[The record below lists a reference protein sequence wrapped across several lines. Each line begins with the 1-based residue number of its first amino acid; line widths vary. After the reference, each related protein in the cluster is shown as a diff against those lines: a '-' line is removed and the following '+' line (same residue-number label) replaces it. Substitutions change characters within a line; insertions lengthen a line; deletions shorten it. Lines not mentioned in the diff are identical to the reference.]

1 MVNGSDHI
9 RFSPSEIE
17 HVLQEAGSQIRT
29 EEKKIVR
36 LMFGIRKHVA
46 TMCMWNPFDF
56 VPRAQN

>member
-9 RFSPSEIE
+9 RFSPSEIK
-17 HVLQEAGSQIRT
+17 HVLQEAGSQIPT
-29 EEKKIVR
+29 EEKRIVR

-56 VPRAQN
+56 VLHAQN